1 MFTCR
6 STRRGGPSRG
16 RVFLADRERV
26 AGGLDVPVLVNNM
39 RRALV
44 ILLSGGLV
52 LLGSFALTGGVS
64 AAGPAPVG
72 LGTAAPFAVLA
83 GSAVTNT
90 GPSTITGNVG
100 VSPGAAVSG
109 FPPGTVNGTI
119 HKADAVALQAK
130 TDLVT
135 AYNAAA
141 GRTPVTAVAGGTL
154 GGKTLVGGVY
164 SGGSLALTGTVT
176 LDGQND
182 PSSVWVF
189 QAASSLI
196 TASSSK
202 VALIRGASPCNVF
215 WQVTSSATLGSTS
228 TFVGTIMALT
238 SISMA
243 NGVTVNGRALAR
255 NGAVTLI
262 NDKINNSCSASS
274 PTPAKSKLTYTGSTI
289 AAPGASITLR
299 ATLRT
304 TAGKAIVGRT
314 VTFTLHGVTV
324 SAKTNSTGV
333 ASALTTAPTP
343 TGAYRIRITFKGD
356 TTHPAVSASA
366 TLSVRV
372 AAAAATPPPTDTL
385 AATDGPASG
394 PTLLVLVAI
403 LLLGIAGVA
412 GAWSLRATRNH

>member
-1 MFTCR
+1 ML
-6 STRRGGPSRG
+6 SAGMA
-16 RVFLADRERV
+16 VALATGV
-26 AGGLDVPVLVNNM
+26 LAAGQT
-39 RRALV
+39 A
-44 ILLSGGLV
+44 
-52 LLGSFALTGGVS
+52 F

-90 GPSTITGNVG
+90 GPTTITGNLG
-100 VSPGAAVSG
+100 VDPAASVSG

-119 HKADAVALQAK
+119 HKADAVALKAK

-164 SGGSLALTGTVT
+164 SGDALALTGTLT

-215 WQVTSSATLGSTS
+215 WQVTSSATLGSGS

-243 NGVTVNGRALAR
+243 DSVTVNGRALAR
-255 NGAVTLI
+255 NGDVTLI
-262 NDKINNSCSASS
+262 NDKINNSCSATSNG
-274 PTPAKSKLTYTGSTI
+274 PAKTKLTSTGPI
-289 AAPGASITLR
+289 VAAPGASVTLK
-299 ATLRT
+299 ATLKT
-304 TAGKAIVGRT
+304 SAGAAIAGKT
-314 VTFTLHGVTV
+314 VTFTLHGVTL
-324 SAKTNSTGV
+324 SAKTSRSGV
-333 ASALTTAPTP
+333 ASVVATAPTP
-343 TGAYRIRITFKGD
+343 TGAYRVKIAFAGD
-356 TTHPAVSASA
+356 KTHAAASTSV
-366 TLSVRV
+366 TLSVR
-372 AAAAATPPPTDTL
+372 AAASGGSLPNTATL
-385 AATDGPASG
+385 APTDGPGSG
-394 PTLLVLVAI
+394 PTPVLFVGF
-403 LLLGIAGVA
+403 LLLAFVIVVSRL
-412 GAWSLRATRNH
+412 SLRANRTR